1 MSERKDAWEY
11 VAALVSV
18 HFVAKDAAPGVEG
31 AEPSVEPKWRAP
43 ILMGKDTS
51 RDEQLAFYKALLE
64 IPWLPPGARSAFAAK
79 LGLPLQKHNTKI
91 QDAQTVTWFLM
102 FTEIKTRMREN
113 GERPRGGIDA
123 AALAELAEETG
134 EEVSTVTQAFY
145 RFSHPEQEQR
155 RKERA
160 AEKRRRERPGN

>member
-1 MSERKDAWEY
+1 MSERKDKWEY
-11 VAALVSV
+11 VAALVPV
-18 HFVAKDAAPGVEG
+18 HFVAKDAAPGYEV
-31 AEPSVEPKWRAP
+31 KCRAP
-43 ILMGKDTS
+43 ILIDKNTS
-51 RDEQLAFYKALLE
+51 KAGQLALYWALLE
-64 IPWLPPGARSAFAAK
+64 IQWFPPGARSALAAK

-102 FTEIKTRMREN
+102 LTEIKTRMREN

-123 AALAELAEETG
+123 AALTELAEETG
-134 EEVSTVTQAFY
+134 EEVSTITQAFY

-160 AEKRRRERPGN
+160 AEKRRRERSGN